1 MLPVYWLGTPEKAP
15 RCVGRWRFAKRR
27 RRPSAQVG
35 HRGVASGGWGIEAL
49 AMGRRGGG
57 RRTWGDRRAGGG
69 ARAALGARSGRD
81 ARRRVAG
88 ASGGLEHHSHGGGGR
103 SSRPTRRVR
112 SRSRTRCGN
121 GLGAADG
128 GPSFE
133 ARAHALLRGGRRRGS
148 DRRDIPGRWRSGP
161 RVVPAGGVEP
171 SGRIPACGA
180 GERLRL
186 HQDGGQPA
194 RPRDRHGIGRAG
206 AGPEVRPLDAE
217 LHRPEWIPVYGVDR
231 HPDPHHQRRLA
242 HRSPRARARVSNWP
256 CRAACCGPR
265 VGPLGSGRA
274 MRCHSRWWARRL
286 GIPTGPAWSATT
298 PRFCNRDFDTSRAT
312 GYIRFW

>member
-1 MLPVYWLGTPEKAP
+1 M
-15 RCVGRWRFAKRR
+15 VGGLKRWRWAAAAVAGVLGATAALVVAHAP
-27 RRPSAQVG
+27 PSVPAV
-35 HRGVASGGWGIEAL
+35 VE
-49 AMGRRGGG
+49 
-57 RRTWGDRRAGGG
+57 T
-69 ARAALGARSGRD
+69 RAAALPAPP
-81 ARRRVAG
+81 AG
-88 ASGGLEHHSHGGGGR
+88 WNTTRTGGGGR

-148 DRRDIPGRWRSGP
+148 DRRDIPGRWRSDP